1 MQFTFCAALIY
12 AHFVT
17 ICITNHL
24 SVCWEIVTFQTM
36 YFHRRWYRAR
46 PQMSK
51 YDRIEKRRRKIK
63 SHADAKQLWEI
74 VSKHLSITSTEKP
87 KVKRFYS
94 YKADTFQPGLLNCC
108 FESRPEFKYEI
119 KLTCFGIT
127 VHLSVYLMLVED
139 VVGNVEIN
147 DDTYDVDLIIRDT
160 LDETK
165 LLFSIADRDGE
176 TEKKYDLLKSNG
188 CAMCKEIIDM
198 IGIKDIFDK
207 NDLFVELESNLLFS
221 LQSDRECDDC
231 IYEIYE

>member
-17 ICITNHL
+17 ICIANHL
-24 SVCWEIVTFQTM
+24 SVCWEIVTFQNM
-36 YFHRRWYRAR
+36 YFHRRKWSSYAR
-46 PQMSK
+46 PQISK
-51 YDRIEKRRRKIK
+51 YDRIK
-63 SHADAKQLWEI
+63 SQADAKQLWEI

-108 FESRPEFKYEI
+108 FEPRPEFKYEI

-127 VHLSVYLMLVED
+127 VHLSVYLYLVED
-139 VVGNVEIN
+139 VVGNV
-147 DDTYDVDLIIRDT
+147 DDDNYGDVDLIVRDT

>member
-24 SVCWEIVTFQTM
+24 SVCWEIVTFQNM
-36 YFHRRWYRAR
+36 YFHRRRYSYAR

-87 KVKRFYS
+87 KVKRFYK
-94 YKADTFQPGLLNCC
+94 YKSDTFQPGWSNSC
-108 FESRPEFKYEI
+108 FEPRPEFKYEI

-207 NDLFVELESNLLFS
+207 NDLFVELASNLSFS
-221 LQSDRECDDC
+221 LESDRECDD
-231 IYEIYE
+231 

>member
-24 SVCWEIVTFQTM
+24 SVCWEIVTFQNM
-36 YFHRRWYRAR
+36 YFHRRKWSSYAR
-46 PQMSK
+46 PQISK
-51 YDRIEKRRRKIK
+51 YDRIK
-63 SHADAKQLWEI
+63 SQADAKQLWEI

-87 KVKRFYS
+87 KVKRFYKFKS
-94 YKADTFQPGLLNCC
+94 DTFQPGWSNSC
-108 FESRPEFKYEI
+108 FEPRPEFKYEI

-139 VVGNVEIN
+139 VVGNV
-147 DDTYDVDLIIRDT
+147 DDDNYGDVDLIVRDT

-221 LQSDRECDDC
+221 LQSDRECDD
-231 IYEIYE
+231 

>member
-24 SVCWEIVTFQTM
+24 SVCWEIVTFQNM
-36 YFHRRWYRAR
+36 YFHRRKWSSYAR
-46 PQMSK
+46 PQISK
-51 YDRIEKRRRKIK
+51 YDRIK
-63 SHADAKQLWEI
+63 SQADAKQLWEI

-87 KVKRFYS
+87 KVKRFYKFKS
-94 YKADTFQPGLLNCC
+94 DTFQPGWSNSC
-108 FESRPEFKYEI
+108 FEPRPEFKYEI

-127 VHLSVYLMLVED
+127 VHLSVYLYLVED
-139 VVGNVEIN
+139 VVGNV
-147 DDTYDVDLIIRDT
+147 DDDNYGDVDLIVRDT